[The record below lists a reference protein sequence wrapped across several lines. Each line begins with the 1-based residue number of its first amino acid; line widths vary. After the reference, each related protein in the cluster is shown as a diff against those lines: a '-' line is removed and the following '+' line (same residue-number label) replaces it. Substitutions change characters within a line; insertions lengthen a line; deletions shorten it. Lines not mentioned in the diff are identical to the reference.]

1 MTVRRLLVSFGRFW
15 WDFIVGDTPE
25 IAVGVACLMVVGWF
39 LARGLSA
46 AAVVVLPVA
55 VIALLVASLYRGM
68 RSA

>member
-25 IAVGVACLMVVGWF
+25 IAAGVACLMVVGWF

-55 VIALLVASLYRGM
+55 VIVLLLASLYRGM

>member
-1 MTVRRLLVSFGRFW
+1 MTVQRLLVSFGRFW

-25 IAVGVACLMVVGWF
+25 IAAGVACLMVVGWF

-55 VIALLVASLYRGM
+55 VIVLLLASLYRGM